1 MPMQRKNTIALV
13 FVTVLGWALNAHAAP
28 FDIPA
33 SLVCRHLGQENCFD
47 QGVFILKGG
56 SDLLTMPCRARSLP
70 TKELTHTDCSFDVH
84 LVAQR
89 FVQTLEDAGL
99 PPGASA
105 WDQVAFFFV
114 DSEDPEALS
123 ASPGMTF
130 FRAPVRGQEFG
141 QPLGAALSAG
151 ANEVEGIGQ
160 AVTGLNPVLPF
171 VGYLDAGST
180 SVFGNVRT
188 SLAFDEADPK
198 LRYEKCGPGS
208 ACLLGMNGFQALAQA
223 TSHMFGPFL
232 SPEPGLDDD
241 AWYAMPQDQRSRCVP
256 STGSGMDY
264 PVPASLAREGP
275 ACSDHVYPAPPVSN
289 IDVKAL
295 ADLTQIA
302 GLNLFSRFQ
311 KPLSR
316 VLTVCPDNKMALAHR
331 MQPEALVFAA
341 DTHRQRCIDS
351 IPLYRGAGA
360 QYGLT
365 RFRQWNA
372 FIDMDTSLM
381 GNGAN
386 WVENGND
393 TATTTG
399 PAANMQASAPHFGQ
413 ALHVFHPL
421 ELWLM
426 GLVPD
431 IGDISV
437 YDATPSLL
445 IGRAGN
451 DGRFF
456 VSAGPRMSSSNVVSV
471 ASNATRLIVSPEVF
485 LGHAPARRPSYEQA
499 SHLLRQLW
507 VVVTKP
513 VELGAAQDGERLQQI
528 NALHIKHMQRWRKEW
543 QQYWYM
549 LTSYRGKT
557 MSAFG
562 AEADETPEW
571 EFMQP
576 LDDRKSFVPSQGIRF
591 AVSGPQRDSYSPR
604 VLSFMNVSTKGQSG
618 ELTLQ
623 THRNQPPLRL
633 DGRSDTPWPINS
645 LEFRVS
651 VPAQGPSHSFATVY
665 LDDVAVRVPSDPS
678 LFLSADG
685 AFHTYIV
692 DLSGVPG
699 LWDKARTSLKVVPS
713 SEPIQGCP
721 DETNFSDPTC
731 LRIDFLRFTNRPA
744 ADLQDEDTDCLGR
757 VRPDGLLALVDNC
770 PVSFN
775 PDQRDEDHNGVGD
788 ACQDDDHDGTIGLCE
803 SPVEEKPVATASG
816 CSLARHAKP
825 NGRCLVM
832 MSILIVA
839 LWRLRVRATLARNG
853 ARANGAHNFLTKSK
867 V

>member
-1 MPMQRKNTIALV
+1 MPTQRRNTIALV
-13 FVTVLGWALNAHAAP
+13 VVTVLGWTLSAHAAP
-28 FDIPA
+28 LDIPA
-33 SLVCRHLGQENCFD
+33 ALVCHNSGQANCFD
-47 QGVFILKGG
+47 QGVFILKGS
-56 SDLLTMPCRARSLP
+56 SDLLTMPCRARPLSA
-70 TKELTHTDCSFDVH
+70 KDRTHTDCNFDVH

-99 PPGASA
+99 QPGALA

-114 DSEDPEALS
+114 DSEDPEAAS
-123 ASPGMTF
+123 GSPGMTF
-130 FRAPVRGQEFG
+130 FRAPVRGKEFG
-141 QPLGAALSAG
+141 KPLGAALSAG

-160 AVTGLNPVLPF
+160 AVTGLNPALPF
-171 VGYLDAGST
+171 VGYVDAGST
-180 SVFGNVRT
+180 SVFGNVRA
-188 SLAFDEADPK
+188 SLGFDEADPK
-198 LRYEKCGPGS
+198 LRYERCGHVS
-208 ACLLGMNGFQALAQA
+208 ACLRGMNGFQALAQA

-256 STGSGMDY
+256 STGSGIDY
-264 PVPASLAREGP
+264 PVPASLLREGA
-275 ACSDHVYPAPPVSN
+275 ACSDDVEPAPPLSN
-289 IDVKAL
+289 ADVKAFPN
-295 ADLTQIA
+295 LTQIA
-302 GLNLFSRFQ
+302 GLNLGSSFP

-316 VLTVCPDNKMALAHR
+316 VLTVCPDNKEALAHR

-341 DTHRQRCIDS
+341 DTHRQRCLGGV
-351 IPLYRGAGA
+351 PQRRGAGA
-360 QYGLT
+360 LHGLT

-386 WVENGND
+386 WVENGNG

-413 ALHVFHPL
+413 ALQVFHPL

-437 YDATPSLL
+437 YDATPSHL

-456 VSAGPRMSSSNVVSV
+456 VSAGPRMSASNVVSV
-471 ASNATRLIVSPEVF
+471 ASNATRLTVSPEALF
-485 LGHAPARRPSYEQA
+485 GHAPARRPSYEQA

-513 VELGAAQDGERLQQI
+513 AELGAAHDGDRLQKI
-528 NALHIKHMQRWRKEW
+528 NSLHVRHMQRWRKEW
-543 QQYWYM
+543 QQYWHM

-557 MSAFG
+557 VSAFG
-562 AEADETPEW
+562 EEADETPEW

-604 VLSFMNVSTKGQSG
+604 VLSFMNVSTEGQSG

-623 THRNQPPLRL
+623 PHRNQPPLRL

-665 LDDVAVRVPSDPS
+665 LDDVAVRVPNDPS
-678 LFLSADG
+678 LFLRADG
-685 AFHTYIV
+685 AFHTYVV
-692 DLSGVPG
+692 DLGGVPG
-699 LWDKARTSLKVVPS
+699 LWDKAHTSLKVVPS

-721 DETNFSDPTC
+721 DETNFNDPTC

-770 PVSFN
+770 PGSYN

-803 SPVEEKPVATASG
+803 SPVEDKTVATASG
-816 CSLARHAKP
+816 CSVATHAKP
-825 NGRCLVM
+825 SGWCLVVLC
-832 MSILIVA
+832 ILIVA
-839 LWRLRVRATLARNG
+839 LWRLRVRA
-853 ARANGAHNFLTKSK
+853 NGAHDLLTQSK